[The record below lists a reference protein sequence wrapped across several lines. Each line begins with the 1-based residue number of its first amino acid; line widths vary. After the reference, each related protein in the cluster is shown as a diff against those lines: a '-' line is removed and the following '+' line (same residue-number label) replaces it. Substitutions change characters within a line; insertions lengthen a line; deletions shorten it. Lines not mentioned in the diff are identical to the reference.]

1 MDADVVKVV
10 DVPLKSEENQL
21 PPFTSLALCLLSSRS
36 SFLLFFLI
44 LISWDFSFNHL
55 SIWFLSPMNSLQPL
69 FLSGLSSSYDNVTIQ
84 PMVIYNILDH
94 FIRRNENQFRVIG
107 TLVGT
112 INDGIVEVRN
122 SYPVPHTETD
132 QVFT

>member
-1 MDADVVKVV
+1 
-10 DVPLKSEENQL
+10 
-21 PPFTSLALCLLSSRS
+21 
-36 SFLLFFLI
+36 
-44 LISWDFSFNHL
+44 
-55 SIWFLSPMNSLQPL
+55 MNSLQPL